1 MNRQQL
7 LQMLGQP
14 EIHQHPHVKQ
24 AFDMHGALQSPAV
37 RAALGATA
45 GAGLGAAGG
54 YAAGGVGADEDMSD
68 DELAARRLRAALLGG
83 GAGALAGGGLG
94 YFLGGKGSP
103 LPPSNGREPPM
114 PATVTQGG
122 PRGPA
127 GPAGA
132 AAQVVRTP
140 EDFDLPPSP
149 RAPLPLSPPPHAP
162 QSLSSPP
169 REPLMLNQ
177 PPPPVG
183 PAQWMDNAGAQLG
196 GKIPALSFFE
206 KLKQLKQRFNSR

>member
-24 AFDMHGALQSPAV
+24 AFDMRGALQSPAV

-54 YAAGGVGADEDMSD
+54 YAAGGVGADEGMSD
-68 DELAARRLRAALLGG
+68 DELASRRLRAALLGG

-103 LPPSNGREPPM
+103 MPSSGGREPPM

-122 PRGPA
+122 PQGPA

-132 AAQVVRTP
+132 AAEAAT
-140 EDFDLPPSP
+140 
-149 RAPLPLSPPPHAP
+149 APSPPPQA
-162 QSLSSPP
+162 P
-169 REPLMLNQ
+169 REPLQLN
-177 PPPPVG
+177 PPSPQFG
-183 PAQWMDNAGAQLG
+183 SAQWMDSAGDQLG
-196 GKIPALSFFE
+196 GKVPALSFLE